1 MKLRSLA
8 HRAPLVSLVVAWAI
22 GSSWAHASASLPP
35 DGYLAIGAISG
46 IILAWSGRWFPPR
59 FKPDGALRVVVGLA
73 IALVCAGA
81 LQTKQDRARLK
92 EWDRLALPPREA
104 LLSVRVEKVFATTEP
119 QRISGLGRVTTTA
132 SHLNELSGQRIYF
145 SITETG
151 GQDAS
156 FLKGATFEG
165 LGLLERL
172 DYLPAVGSFER
183 LLADEGA
190 NFKFTRIHIEG
201 SVRPAGAFNRFC
213 AETSRRMERIL
224 RIGLDNNQAAADLY
238 VAMLLGK
245 KEHISPQQKDWF
257 IRSGTMHL
265 FAISGLHIAGIAAAI
280 TTLLTLARVPGWVRF
295 ATGTVLLWIYV
306 QITGGAASAVRAW
319 WMVTCLHGAF
329 QFRLPGNG
337 LAALAASALAMLVV
351 TPHQLFSAGFQMSYG
366 IVAAILLY
374 GVPLQEKWLT
384 AWQPWANLPKELRTI
399 WHIAAEKAVRA
410 ILAAVALGLAA
421 TLVSTPASISFFGLI
436 APGGFFVNL
445 LLIPAAAPVLFA
457 GVASLIVGGLGFS
470 AGADVFNHS
479 AALFLVAMESTVEW
493 SLKLPAASWPLEF
506 ATPTLTTC
514 AGAIML
520 IVLATGYS
528 AAWPK
533 KLGSYWLAYA
543 ALTLLLVL
551 GTRIPPQA
559 ATAEGVIATESAEFS
574 TTWSTKP

>member
-8 HRAPLVSLVVAWAI
+8 HRAPLAGLVLAWAI
-22 GSSWAHASASLPP
+22 GSTIAHASQSLPSNAV
-35 DGYLAIGAISG
+35 LAGGAIFG
-46 IILAWSGRWFPPR
+46 MILAWSGRWFPPR
-59 FKPDGALRVVVGLA
+59 LKPDGASRVVIGLA
-73 IALVCAGA
+73 IALACAGA
-81 LQTKQDRARLK
+81 LHTNQDRARLK
-92 EWDRLALPPREA
+92 DWDTLALPAREA
-104 LLSVRVEKVFATTEP
+104 GLHVGIERVFATAGH
-119 QRISGLGRVTTTA
+119 QRISGLGRITVTA
-132 SHLNELSGQRIYF
+132 PHLKDLVGQRIYF

-151 GQDAS
+151 EREEALLQ
-156 FLKGATFEG
+156 GATFEG

-172 DYLPAVGSFER
+172 DYLPPVGSFER

-190 NFKFTRIHIEG
+190 NFKFTRVHLKEA
-201 SVRPAGAFNRFC
+201 VQPANAFNRFC
-213 AETSRRMERIL
+213 AESSRRMEQIL
-224 RIGLDNNQAAADLY
+224 RVGLEKTPAAADLY

-245 KEHISPQQKDWF
+245 KEHISPLQKDWF

-280 TTLLTLARVPGWVRF
+280 TTLLTLARVPGWLRF
-295 ATGTVLLWIYV
+295 VTGTILLWLYV

-337 LAALAASALAMLVV
+337 LAALAGSALAMLVI

-384 AWQPWANLPKELRTI
+384 AWQPWANLPKELRTV
-399 WHIAAEKAVRA
+399 WHIAFEKTVRG
-410 ILAAVALGLAA
+410 ILAAIALGLAA
-421 TLVSTPASISFFGLI
+421 TLISTPASISFFGLI

-445 LLIPAAAPVLFA
+445 ILIPASAPVLFA

-470 AGADVFNHS
+470 AGADIFNHS
-479 AALFLVAMESTVEW
+479 AALFLIAMEKTVEW
-493 SLKLPAASWPLEF
+493 SLKLPASSWPLEF
-506 ATPTLTTC
+506 VTPTLTLC

-520 IVLATGYS
+520 SVLAVGYS
-528 AAWPK
+528 AAWPRR
-533 KLGSYWLAYA
+533 LGSYWLAYA
-543 ALTLLLVL
+543 ALTILLVI
-551 GTRIPPQA
+551 GTRTPPQA
-559 ATAEGVIATESAEFS
+559 ATAEGVIAAESAEFS